1 MANLNCYNYLNLIA
15 FAINA
20 LTTFGASKFL
30 NFPDQTELSEKYTTI
45 ITPDGPTFAIW
56 GVIFLSEGIFAILQM
71 LPAFR
76 SLRVVQDGIR
86 YWFALACLAQSGWV
100 LAFGYEILILSLVFM
115 GLILISLFRI
125 ITLQSHIPK
134 SDSEKFYFW
143 ECRFPFAIHCGWI
156 FLAFA
161 LNVNVVLVSRSDSE
175 TLQAIFGVLSIL
187 GFIGVITYIELCVQ
201 GGPNY
206 TIMAVFAWASAGIVR
221 ALRNPSDN
229 LLDIFSDEV
238 IKSFMIASAIFCA
251 GVLCTIAV
259 FLFKSRKTQTSSST
273 LTPNPTSPLLA

>member
-1 MANLNCYNYLNLIA
+1 MANLNRYNYLNIIG

-20 LTTFGASKFL
+20 LTTFGASKIL

-56 GVIFLSEGIFAILQM
+56 GVIFLSQGIFAILQM

-76 SLRVVQDGIR
+76 SLPVIQDGVS
-86 YWFALACLAQSGWV
+86 YWFALACLFQSSWV

-115 GLILISLFRI
+115 GLLLISLLRI
-125 ITLQSHIPK
+125 ITLQSHILR

-143 ECRFPFAIHCGWI
+143 ECRFPFAVHCGWI

-161 LNVNVVLVSRSDSE
+161 LNVNVVVVSRSDSE
-175 TLQAIFGVLSIL
+175 ILQAIFGALSL
-187 GFIGVITYIELCVQ
+187 LAFIGVVTYIELCVQ

-221 ALRNPSDN
+221 ALRNPSDG
-229 LLDIFSDEV
+229 LLVIFSDEV
-238 IKSFMIASAIFCA
+238 INSFMVASAIFCA
-251 GVLCTIAV
+251 GVLCTIGV
-259 FLFKSRKTQTSSST
+259 FVFNSRKTQDSSST
-273 LTPNPTSPLLA
+273 LTPNPTSQLLD